1 MKIEEAIQSIRS
13 YCSDIDA
20 FTGKPIDP
28 KTTRD
33 QVLYGE
39 RFLGA
44 ECTGIITCI
53 WPTADIIKRA
63 QSIGANLIVSHE
75 AIFWN
80 HGDRRDILAGNRT
93 FQAKCRLLDP
103 WGGVVWRCHD
113 AIHAGVPLEADGSL
127 ADGIFFGFAEKLGW
141 LDFRID
147 KSCLDFMLPEPIRAS
162 MLASRLVETLGLSG
176 TRIIGDR
183 TALVQRIRIPIHI
196 LGMPEADTSLINEI
210 DGSSIDCLLAME
222 LIDFTV
228 SEYIR
233 DAAMLGAGKCAIHL
247 GHFNLEEP
255 GMEYMAEWIP
265 KALAA
270 AGYQRKIQPSVSFLP
285 MGDTYGYIACHM
297 S

>member
-93 FQAKCRLLDP
+93 FQAKCRLLDQ

-210 DGSSIDCLLAME
+210 DGSSIDCLLAM
-222 LIDFTV
+222 
-228 SEYIR
+228 
-233 DAAMLGAGKCAIHL
+233 
-247 GHFNLEEP
+247 
-255 GMEYMAEWIP
+255 
-265 KALAA
+265 
-270 AGYQRKIQPSVSFLP
+270 
-285 MGDTYGYIACHM
+285 
-297 S
+297 

>member
-13 YCSDIDA
+13 YCGDIDA

-28 KTTRD
+28 KTTRN

-75 AIFWN
+75 AIFRN

-93 FQAKCRLLDP
+93 FQAKCRLLDQ

-113 AIHAGVPLEADGSL
+113 AIHAGVPLEADG
-127 ADGIFFGFAEKLGW
+127 
-141 LDFRID
+141 
-147 KSCLDFMLPEPIRAS
+147 
-162 MLASRLVETLGLSG
+162 
-176 TRIIGDR
+176 
-183 TALVQRIRIPIHI
+183 
-196 LGMPEADTSLINEI
+196 SLINEI

-270 AGYQRKIQPSVSFLP
+270 AGYQRKIQPFVSFLP